1 MGLNKQTAAKSQ
13 AAVSK
18 AEVEKARAALER
30 YQTDLRYATI
40 TSPMDG
46 LVLSRDVEVGD
57 AVSSILVLG
66 SQATLVMTLGDVSE
80 VYVLGKVDEADIG
93 RVYMGQ
99 RARIVVES
107 FKEKSFEGKVTKI
120 SPLGKE
126 KDNVTTFEV
135 RVSIRNPGGEL
146 KTNMTANA
154 EIILEEKKARPDRP
168 RVRGGVR
175 QGAEAL
181 ARGARPEGRGRE
193 AQGRGQARHLERRQD
208 RGGRGPEGRR
218 QGRPAV
224 GARETRAMVWTD
236 LFRDTMRTLFAHKL
250 RTLLTMFGIAWG
262 IVSITLM
269 VAAGEGLRVGQAK
282 VAESFSRDVMIVFA
296 GRTSLQ
302 VGGLRAGRRVQW
314 TATDHLE
321 VPKQAPA
328 CGYVMPELG
337 QTAPVRSA
345 HNSASLTI
353 TGSMP
358 DFAYIRSIPVA
369 EGRYPNWD
377 DERQVRR
384 VAFLGSDAKKQL
396 FGNRQAMGETLRIG
410 DFPYTVVGVMTH
422 KEQDSSY
429 DGRDIG
435 KVFLPFSAI
444 LQDFPN
450 KPPAL
455 PDSVDRLL
463 VAPRSVAEH
472 EACKGEMR
480 RALGRIHEF
489 DPRDEEAAHIWD
501 TVEEAKAFKT
511 MTDGMKYFLGAVG
524 IATLFIGGIGV
535 MNVMLVAVRE
545 RTREIGV
552 RKALGATRRSIVRQF
567 VVETL
572 LVVFVSGGTGL
583 AVAYGL
589 CALVNLLPM
598 PPFFAGLLPTWSSGL
613 MAFAPARDGG
623 AAGRGLPGAPRRL
636 DRPDRGAALGS
647 GRLAW
652 SASWSCRAGRTSRA
666 TARAACSRCSASC
679 GASWR

>member
-1 MGLNKQTAAKSQ
+1 M
-13 AAVSK
+13 VF
-18 AEVEKARAALER
+18 R
-30 YQTDLRYATI
+30 DL
-40 TSPMDG
+40 
-46 LVLSRDVEVGD
+46 L
-57 AVSSILVLG
+57 
-66 SQATLVMTLGDVSE
+66 
-80 VYVLGKVDEADIG
+80 
-93 RVYMGQ
+93 
-99 RARIVVES
+99 
-107 FKEKSFEGKVTKI
+107 
-120 SPLGKE
+120 
-126 KDNVTTFEV
+126 
-135 RVSIRNPGGEL
+135 
-146 KTNMTANA
+146 
-154 EIILEEKKARPDRP
+154 
-168 RVRGGVR
+168 
-175 QGAEAL
+175 
-181 ARGARPEGRGRE
+181 
-193 AQGRGQARHLERRQD
+193 
-208 RGGRGPEGRR
+208 
-218 QGRPAV
+218 
-224 GARETRAMVWTD
+224 
-236 LFRDTMRTLFAHKL
+236 RDTMRTLFAHKL

-321 VPKQAPA
+321 VAKEAPS

-337 QTAPVRSA
+337 NGAPVRSA
-345 HNSASLTI
+345 HNSALLTV

-358 DFAYIRSIPVA
+358 DFAWIRSIPIL
-369 EGRYPNWD
+369 EGRYPDWD
-377 DERQVRR
+377 DEREGRR
-384 VAFLGSDAKKQL
+384 VALLGSDAKKQL
-396 FGNRQAMGETLRIG
+396 FGTRPAIGETIRVG
-410 DFPYTVVGVMTH
+410 EFPYTVVGVGRH

-429 DGRDIG
+429 DGADVN
-435 KVFLPFSAI
+435 KVFVPFSAI
-444 LQDFPN
+444 LRDIPN

-463 VAPRSVAEH
+463 VTPRSVEDH
-472 EACKGEMR
+472 EACKGELR
-480 RALGRIHEF
+480 RALGRIHQF

-572 LVVFVSGGTGL
+572 LVVFVSGGSGL

-598 PPFFAGLLPTWSSGL
+598 PQFFAGLLPTWSSGL
-613 MAFAPARDGG
+613 LAFALLGTVAVLAAVYPAR
-623 AAGRGLPGAPRRL
+623 
-636 DRPDRGAALGS
+636 
-647 GRLAW
+647 
-652 SASWSCRAGRTSRA
+652 
-666 TARAACSRCSASC
+666 RAASVDPIEALRWEA
-679 GASWR
+679 GG